1 MLPCRRSGH
10 MQAELEELKAL
21 WLDLRAQVDRL
32 ADERQ
37 HYLDFFEQAS
47 EAYVVTDV
55 NGTILDVNGAAIDIL
70 QRRRLYLRG
79 KPLASL
85 VALERRRDF
94 REHLRAIAAGEPMPP
109 RAWSP
114 TVERRERRSRV
125 RVGEGRLEGGGGF
138 VAHCRPLGALECPA
152 PATRPTGC
160 WPW

>member
-1 MLPCRRSGH
+1 MLPCKGNVG

-37 HYLDFFEQAS
+37 HYLDFFGRAS
-47 EAYVVTDV
+47 EAYAATDANGPIVDV
-55 NGTILDVNGAAIDIL
+55 NGPAIDIL

-94 REHLRAIAAGEPMPP
+94 RERLRGLAAG
-109 RAWSP
+109 
-114 TVERRERRSRV
+114 
-125 RVGEGRLEGGGGF
+125 
-138 VAHCRPLGALECPA
+138 
-152 PATRPTGC
+152 
-160 WPW
+160 

>member
-1 MLPCRRSGH
+1 

-47 EAYVVTDV
+47 EAYVVTDA
-55 NGTILDVNGAAIDIL
+55 NGTIVDVNGAAIDIL

-94 REHLRAIAAGEPMPP
+94 RERLRALAAGEPAPT
-109 RAWSP
+109 RAWGTILEAP
-114 TVERRERRSRV
+114 GLRTDVTLVARRIER
-125 RVGEGRLEGGGGF
+125 EGRFAGLCWRLE
-138 VAHCRPLGALECPA
+138 ALQ
-152 PATRPTGC
+152 
-160 WPW
+160 

>member
-1 MLPCRRSGH
+1 

-94 REHLRAIAAGEPMPP
+94 REHLRAIAAGEPMPT
-109 RAWSP
+109 RAWSTILEAP
-114 TVERRERRSRV
+114 ELRTEVTLAARRIER
-125 RVGEGRLEGGGGF
+125 EGRCAGLCWRLE
-138 VAHCRPLGALECPA
+138 ALQ
-152 PATRPTGC
+152 
-160 WPW
+160 